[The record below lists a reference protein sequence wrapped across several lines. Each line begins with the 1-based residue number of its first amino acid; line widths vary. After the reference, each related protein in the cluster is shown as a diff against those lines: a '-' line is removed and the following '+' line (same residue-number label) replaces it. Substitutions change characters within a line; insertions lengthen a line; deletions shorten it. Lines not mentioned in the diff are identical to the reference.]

1 MYSAVLGRARVQV
14 VSGAAEDGGSP
25 GGESR
30 ESAETVAVESAEK
43 EEVRPELRLDSCES
57 LVIRLRSRA
66 MRRCPFV
73 IESDDAIG
81 RAR

>member
-1 MYSAVLGRARVQV
+1 MYSVVLGRARVQV

-30 ESAETVAVESAEK
+30 ESAEAVAVESAEK
-43 EEVRPELRLDSCES
+43 EEVREEVRLDSGES
-57 LVIRLRSRA
+57 LVIHL
-66 MRRCPFV
+66 RRCPFV